1 MCVIVLICKEEI
13 ILKISDI
20 DKLKD
25 ISKKVRR
32 NIIEEVYG
40 ANSGHPGSSL
50 SCLDIILYLKKKGY
64 KEESLKGLGE

>member
-20 DKLKD
+20 DKLKN
-25 ISKKVRR
+25 ISKSVRR

-50 SCLDIILYLKKKGY
+50 SCVEILTVLYFNQMNFIQAQIIR
-64 KEESLKGLGE
+64 